1 MKRFLFVA
9 LFFYLVELPYS
20 TLGKTSRTIEKI
32 LLQTSIFA
40 VTLHSEKRR
49 RAPFPS
55 EEIPD
60 KNDKPYFFRAKKHS
74 E

>member
-32 LLQTSIFA
+32 LLMTSYFA
-40 VTLHSEKRR
+40 VPLHSK
-49 RAPFPS
+49 
-55 EEIPD
+55 D
-60 KNDKPYFFRAKKHS
+60 NKHV
-74 E
+74 